1 MTRRFGC
8 GTPKTGACLNTLEG
22 HSQVVYTCAYSPD
35 GRRIVSGSSDKTLRV
50 WDAETGACLM
60 TSQGHS
66 GPIAACAYSPDGRRI
81 ISGSEDKTLRVWDA
95 KAGACL
101 NTLTGHSDRLTGSRM
116 VSRMT
121 VAGSSR
127 VRGTSGS

>member
-1 MTRRFGC
+1 M
-8 GTPKTGACLNTLEG
+8 
-22 HSQVVYTCAYSPD
+22 VYTCAYLPD

-50 WDAETGACLM
+50 LDAETGACLN
-60 TSQGHS
+60 TFEGHS

-101 NTLTGHSDRLTGSRM
+101 NTLTGHSDR
-116 VSRMT
+116 
-121 VAGSSR
+121 
-127 VRGTSGS
+127 